1 MELSGGKH
9 IDKGT
14 HASAALFNE
23 VIPRMDGELSNRRR
37 VPAQTRSW
45 QEIELSLSTKRT
57 VDEQHPARGKHFN
70 IFGKGRPGHRIDNSL
85 NAAAVRNLSDTLADF
100 SLFAIDNVICTKIT
114 DKACLLFAAHY
125 TDHFQIRCLR
135 QVNQRI
141 AHAAGGGKD
150 QYCLSLSKA
159 QSIVED
165 MISDLIVGE
174 RCRGLEVHR
183 VGQEKSRLSKR
194 RHVFC
199 VVTAA
204 MWSLARSRIHPLTLP
219 ASCHARSY
227 FLDNAG

>member
-1 MELSGGKH
+1 MEFPGRKH
-9 IDKGT
+9 INEGA
-14 HASAALFNE
+14 HACATLFNKM
-23 VIPRMDGELSNRRR
+23 IPRMDGELPNRRR
-37 VPAQTRSW
+37 VPAEARCW
-45 QEIELSLSTKRT
+45 QEIELRFPTKRT
-57 VDEQHPARGKHFN
+57 VDEQRPARSKHFN
-70 IFGKGRPGHRIDNSL
+70 IFGKGGPGHRIDNGL
-85 NAAAVRNLSDTLADF
+85 NAAAACNLVDAFADL
-100 SLFAIDNVICTKIT
+100 SLFAIDNVICTQIT
-114 DKACLLFAAHY
+114 DKACLLFAAY
-125 TDHFQIRCLR
+125 DSNHFQIRCLR
-135 QVNQRI
+135 QVDQCI
-141 AHAAGGGKD
+141 AHATSSGED
-150 QYCLSLSKA
+150 EYRLSLPKA

-183 VGQEKSRLSKR
+183 IGQEKSRLSKR